1 MHSSQLK
8 LCQGVRLLKSRLEI
22 NSCIG
27 VRYRCHMYMST
38 QNGTL
43 EVDSP
48 LRSSY
53 LLTVF
58 LFLDGGESD
67 GVDCMFP
74 LILVLLKISYS
85 RMRMLEGLPPV
96 SDLCWT
102 SGGRTGGRQ

>member
-1 MHSSQLK
+1 
-8 LCQGVRLLKSRLEI
+8 
-22 NSCIG
+22 
-27 VRYRCHMYMST
+27 MYMST

-43 EVDSP
+43 EVYSP

-53 LLTVF
+53 LLIVF
-58 LFLDGGESD
+58 LFLDGGKSD

-85 RMRMLEGLPPV
+85 RMRMLEGLSPV

-102 SGGRTGGRQ
+102 SGGRTGGRL